1 VPAAG
6 GALKHSLLYPCS
18 LLYEGISEKPSF
30 PALIL
35 GAERRHGI
43 ASRRISWAAALS
55 HACVPEL
62 RCELIGL
69 VLACHHP
76 ESVTQFVAHGDVKHL
91 VDRYAEGAE
100 QFRPVVRGS
109 INQNLVQKRLAPSE
123 HAERR
128 TARV

>member
-1 VPAAG
+1 LFAAFRG
-6 GALKHSLLYPCS
+6 
-18 LLYEGISEKPSF
+18 ESEKPSF

-35 GAERRHGI
+35 GAERPHGI

-55 HACVPEL
+55 HACVPEV

-69 VLACHHP
+69 VLACHHA
-76 ESVTQFVAHGDVKHL
+76 ESVPQFVAHGDVKHL